1 MRMITTPTQLEA
13 AGTVPKSI
21 FEYVA
26 RMSGKNSISVA
37 RMVSPKGW
45 SEPGQTPE
53 FEEISLVLSGSLLV
67 ETRDG
72 VVTLRAGQACLPV
85 RENGFATALLPNRQ
99 SMSRSA
105 HPPSSR
111 KLCTGTEIS
120 TLPRTVGLIGIAL
133 PQAHHIIRCRPHTLA
148 RIKAGHRFVGDI
160 VHLARP
166 KAVEGRAHRR
176 AIGAKHTDLYV
187 IT

>member
-21 FEYVA
+21 FEYVG

-72 VVTLRAGQACLPV
+72 VVTLRAGQACIASPGEWV
-85 RENGFATALLPNRQ
+85 RYSTPAEPAEYVAI
-99 SMSRSA
+99 
-105 HPPSSR
+105 
-111 KLCTGTEIS
+111 CTPAFQPE
-120 TLPRTVGLIGIAL
+120 
-133 PQAHHIIRCRPHTLA
+133 
-148 RIKAGHRFVGDI
+148 I
-160 VHLARP
+160 VHRD
-166 KAVEGRAHRR
+166 GN
-176 AIGAKHTDLYV
+176 
-187 IT
+187 